1 MGLEYRFI
9 DDVSN
14 RGLAFFWEKAKASG
28 RLGKFFYDRPEVS
41 LPDFV
46 RWCRSGSNLPYFV
59 GLKGELLAMC
69 ALNSVKGRTAWGHF
83 CVLPCGV
90 RRYEGMPLQVAIC
103 VGMLAQWLYARNGKE
118 YALDRVLGSTP
129 VTNRPAVKAVHLM
142 GGHDVAT
149 IPGSC
154 FIFKEGRSVDGLVTE
169 HTRMTVPVSGLDL

>member
-1 MGLEYRFI
+1 MSLEYAFI
-9 DDVSN
+9 DDCSN
-14 RGLAFFWEKAKASG
+14 RFLKTFWEKATTSG
-28 RLGKFFYDRPEVS
+28 RLASFFYDRGPQS

-59 GLKGELLAMC
+59 ALDGELLAMC
-69 ALNSVKGRTAWGHF
+69 VLNSVKGRTAWGHF

>member
-1 MGLEYRFI
+1 MGLEYQFI

-28 RLGKFFYDRPEVS
+28 RLEKFFYDRPEVS

-46 RWCRSGSNLPYFV
+46 RWCRNGSNLPWFV
-59 GLKGELLAMC
+59 LLNGELLAMC
-69 ALNSVKGRTAWGHF
+69 ALNSLHGKTAWGHF

-90 RRYEGMPLQVAIC
+90 RRYEGMPLPIAVC

-149 IPGSC
+149 IPGPC

-169 HTRMTVPVSGLDL
+169 YTRMTVPVSGLDL